1 VDVISSTS
9 LRAQHACT
17 GALKRVLM
25 EQHAHTGDARH
36 DAASPSYLTALV
48 ANALHAHRAGQLEQ
62 AAPLYQ
68 EALSINPIH
77 TEALHYY
84 GVLQHQRRD
93 HAAAAE
99 LLDHALQLEP
109 TDAVCWSNRGLVAA
123 ALGRHEEARRC
134 YWQALQLHPDLPD
147 ARNNLGVTLQ
157 AQGDLEGAVRQYRQ
171 ALTLNPSFVD
181 AHLNL
186 GTAFTKLERYDE
198 ALACYEQALSLDP
211 NSADAHFNAGN
222 ALTAKRDSA
231 AAIAHFQ
238 RALDLRPGFA
248 NAHVN
253 LGSAVGKLGDY
264 VEAEQHYRRAVAL
277 KPNPTN
283 LVCLG
288 GSLGAQGRLDEE
300 EVFYRR
306 ALELDPDY
314 VDAHQNLAWTLL
326 KRGDY
331 AQGWAEYAKRW
342 RPHDYAAIAIES
354 VPEWHGEAL
363 EGRAILL
370 VGDQGF
376 GDQMQFVRF
385 ASVLAKLGATVDVSV
400 REPLL
405 PLAQGVPGVH
415 RAWSNGNAGGRYDF
429 WAPLMSVP
437 SCVGTELSTVPADV
451 PYLFADDAKVEMW
464 RERVDKVTG
473 SRRKIGLVWAG
484 SPTFGN
490 DRYRSMRFEDLAPLA
505 RLDDV
510 AWFSLQKGPS
520 QAQLADA
527 PDNSLPRDFTAELHD
542 FTDTAALVMNLDLVI
557 AVDTGVAHLT
567 GALGKPVWVMLP
579 ANSDWRWLEHRS
591 DSPWYPNARLFR
603 QAVLGDW
610 APVVDSVAQALR

>member
-9 LRAQHACT
+9 RRAQHACA
-17 GALKRVLM
+17 GALKQVLM

-36 DAASPSYLTALV
+36 DAVSPSYLTALV
-48 ANALHAHRAGQLEQ
+48 ANALHAHRSGQLEQ

-68 EALSINPIH
+68 EALAINPIH

-84 GVLQHQRRD
+84 GVLQHQRRQ
-93 HAAAAE
+93 HAAAAD

-109 TDAVCWSNRGLVAA
+109 TDAVCWSNCGLVAA

-134 YWQALQLHPDLPD
+134 YWQALQLHANFPD

-157 AQGDLEGAVRQYRQ
+157 AQGDLEGAVHQYRQ
-171 ALTLNPSFVD
+171 ALVLNPSLVD

-186 GTAFTKLERYDE
+186 GTALTKLDRYDE

-222 ALTAKRDSA
+222 AMTAKGDSA
-231 AAIAHFQ
+231 AAIVHFR
-238 RALDLRPGFA
+238 RALELRPDFA

-253 LGSAVGKLGDY
+253 LGSAGGKLGDY
-264 VEAEQHYRRAVAL
+264 AEAEQHYRRAVAL

-283 LVCLG
+283 LVCVG

-306 ALELDPDY
+306 ALELDPHY

-342 RPHDYAAIAIES
+342 RPHDYAAIAIEG
-354 VPEWHGEAL
+354 VPEWHGEPL
-363 EGRAILL
+363 EGRTILL

-376 GDQMQFVRF
+376 GDQLQFVRF
-385 ASVLAKLGATVDVSV
+385 ASELAKLGATVDVCV

-405 PLAQGVPGVH
+405 PLTRGVAGVH
-415 RAWSNGNAGGRYDF
+415 RAWSSGKAEGRYDF

-437 SCVGTELSTVPADV
+437 SCIGTELSTVPADV
-451 PYLFADDAKVEMW
+451 PYLFADEAKVEMW
-464 RERVDKVTG
+464 RERVDKAAG
-473 SRRKIGLVWAG
+473 SRRKIGLVWAS

-505 RLDDV
+505 KVEDV

-520 QAQLADA
+520 QAQLADTPNDA
-527 PDNSLPRDFTAELHD
+527 EPRDFTAELHD
-542 FTDTAALVMNLDLVI
+542 FSDTAALVMNLDLVI

-603 QAVLGDW
+603 QSVLGDW
-610 APVVDSVAQALR
+610 APVVDSVAEALR

>member
-1 VDVISSTS
+1 
-9 LRAQHACT
+9 
-17 GALKRVLM
+17 M

-36 DAASPSYLTALV
+36 DPASTSYLAALV
-48 ANALHAHRAGQLEQ
+48 ANALHAHRSGHFEQ

-68 EALSINPIH
+68 EALAIDPIH

-93 HAAAAE
+93 HAAAAD
-99 LLDHALQLEP
+99 LLDHALLLEP
-109 TDAVCWSNRGLVAA
+109 ADAVCWSNRGLVAA
-123 ALGRHEEARRC
+123 ALGRHEEALQC
-134 YWQALQLHPDLPD
+134 YGQALHLQPDFAD

-157 AQGDLEGAVRQYRQ
+157 ARGDLEGAAQQYRQ
-171 ALTLNPSFVD
+171 ALGLNPSLVD

-186 GTAFTKLERYDE
+186 GTALTKLERHDE

-211 NSADAHFNAGN
+211 HSADAYFNAGN
-222 ALTAKRDSA
+222 ALTAKGDSA
-231 AAIAHFQ
+231 AAIAHFR
-238 RALDLRPGFA
+238 RAIELRPAFA
-248 NAHVN
+248 NAHIN
-253 LGSAVGKLGDY
+253 LGSAVGKLGEY
-264 VEAEQHYRRAVAL
+264 AEAEQHYRRAVAL

-288 GSLGAQGRLDEE
+288 GSLGAQGRVDEE

-306 ALELDPDY
+306 ALELDPGY
-314 VDAHQNLAWTLL
+314 VDAHQNLAWARL

-331 AQGWAEYAKRW
+331 TQGWAEFAKRW
-342 RPHDYAAIAIES
+342 RPHDYAAIAIEG
-354 VPEWHGEAL
+354 VPEWHGEPL

-376 GDQMQFVRF
+376 GDQMQFLRY
-385 ASVLAKLGATVDVSV
+385 AHVLAELGATVDVCV

-405 PLAQGVPGVH
+405 PLAQRVPGVH
-415 RAWSNGNAGGRYDF
+415 RAWRIGQAEGRYDF

-437 SCVGTELSTVPADV
+437 SCVRTELSTIPANV
-451 PYLFADDAKVEMW
+451 PYLFADEAKLDLWRGRVE
-464 RERVDKVTG
+464 KAAG

-505 RLDDV
+505 SLDDV

-527 PDNSLPRDFTAELHD
+527 PDNALPRDFTAELHD

-579 ANSDWRWLEHRS
+579 ANSDWRWLEHRT
-591 DSPWYPNARLFR
+591 DSPWYPTARLFR
-603 QAVLGDW
+603 QAALGDW
-610 APVVDSVAQALR
+610 APVVENVAQALRHEPSSPRLHHESVLPQ

>member
-1 VDVISSTS
+1 MQ
-9 LRAQHACT
+9 QHP
-17 GALKRVLM
+17 
-25 EQHAHTGDARH
+25 HTGDAQH
-36 DAASPSYLTALV
+36 DADSPSYLAALV
-48 ANALHAHRAGQLEQ
+48 ANALHAHRAGQLDE

-68 EALSINPIH
+68 EALAINPIH
-77 TEALHYY
+77 TEALHYF
-84 GVLQHQRRD
+84 GVLQHQRRN
-93 HAAAAE
+93 HAAAAD
-99 LLDHALQLEP
+99 LLDHALELDP
-109 TDAVCWSNRGLVAA
+109 TNAACWSNRGLVAA
-123 ALGRHEEARRC
+123 ALGLHEEARRC
-134 YWQALQLHPDLPD
+134 YWQALQFQPDFPD

-157 AQGDLEGAVRQYRQ
+157 AQGELEGAVHQYRQ
-171 ALTLNPSFVD
+171 ALALNSSMLD

-186 GTAFTKLERYDE
+186 GTALARLDRYDE

-211 NSADAHFNAGN
+211 YSADAHFNAGN
-222 ALTAKRDSA
+222 ALTAKGDSA
-231 AAIAHFQ
+231 AAIVRFR
-238 RALDLRPGFA
+238 RALELRPGFA

-253 LGSAVGKLGDY
+253 LGSAVGKLGNY
-264 VEAEQHYRRAVAL
+264 AEAEQQYRYAVAL

-306 ALELDPDY
+306 ALELDPGY

-331 AQGWAEYAKRW
+331 AQGWAEFAKRW
-342 RPHDYAAIAIES
+342 RPQDYAAIAVED
-354 VPEWHGEAL
+354 VPEWHGEPL

-376 GDQMQFVRF
+376 GDQMQFLRF
-385 ASVLAKLGATVDVSV
+385 ARVLEKLGATVDVCV

-405 PLAQGVPGVH
+405 PLAQQVPGVH
-415 RAWSNGNAGGRYDF
+415 RAWSIGKAEGRYDF
-429 WAPLMSVP
+429 WVPLMSVP
-437 SCVGTELSTVPADV
+437 SCVGTELSTIPADV
-451 PYLFADDAKVEMW
+451 PYLFADDARMHAW
-464 RERVDKVTG
+464 RERVETAAG

-490 DRYRSMRFEDLAPLA
+490 DRYRSMRFEDLAPL
-505 RLDDV
+505 RELEGV

-520 QAQLADA
+520 ETQLADA
-527 PDNSLPRDFTAELHD
+527 PPDFRPHDFTADLHD

-610 APVVDSVAQALR
+610 TPVVEGVARALLD